1 MVMSSSL
8 ILRAGM
14 LGLVVIAVLA
24 GWNEVK
30 DANDG
35 LKLIFFITIGVGL
48 GLWAVKVLL
57 PRLGDALGT
66 MVYSSGEEIEP
77 DDRQRAAAKVAQ
89 GNFKGAIRDYE
100 RLIES
105 DPEDPIPLSEIA
117 RIHNHFLHDPEA
129 AIRALECG
137 LTERSWPVD
146 AAVFFRFRIVDIL
159 SDDLHDDSRARQVLE
174 KIIHDF
180 PDTRHSV
187 KARHRINQMSQSG
200 NPGARNSTN
209 PGDVT

>member
-1 MVMSSSL
+1 MVMNSSL

-14 LGLVVIAVLA
+14 LGLAVIAVLA
-24 GWNEVK
+24 GWHAVK

-35 LKLIFFITIGVGL
+35 LKLIFFIFIGAGL

-66 MVYSSGEEIEP
+66 LVYSSGEEIES
-77 DDRQRAAAKVAQ
+77 DERQLAAAKVAQ
-89 GNFKGAIRDYE
+89 GDFKGAIREYE

-105 DPEDPIPLSEIA
+105 DPEDPLPLSEIA
-117 RIHNHFLHDPEA
+117 RIHNHFLHDPES
-129 AIRALECG
+129 AIRVLECG
-137 LTERSWPVD
+137 LKERSWPVD
-146 AAVFFRFRIVDIL
+146 AAVFLRLRMVDIL
-159 SDDLHDDSRARQVLE
+159 SDDLHDDQKACQVLE
-174 KIIHDF
+174 QIIHDF

-187 KARHRINQMSQSG
+187 KARHRIHEISPLR
-200 NPGARNSTN
+200 NPGARSSMN

>member
-1 MVMSSSL
+1 MVMNSSL

-14 LGLVVIAVLA
+14 LGLAVIAVLA
-24 GWNEVK
+24 GWNAVK

-35 LKLIFFITIGVGL
+35 LKLIFFIVIGAGL

-66 MVYSSGEEIEP
+66 LVYSSGEEIES
-77 DDRQRAAAKVAQ
+77 DERQLAAAKVAQ
-89 GNFKGAIRDYE
+89 GDFKGAIRDYE

-105 DPEDPIPLSEIA
+105 NPEDPLPLSEIS
-117 RIHNHFLHDPEA
+117 RIHNHFLHDPES
-129 AIRALECG
+129 AIRVLESG
-137 LTERSWPVD
+137 LKERSWPVD
-146 AAVFFRFRIVDIL
+146 AAVFLRLRMVDIL
-159 SDDLHDDSRARQVLE
+159 SDDLHDGPKACEVLE
-174 KIIHDF
+174 QIIHDF

-187 KARHRINQMSQSG
+187 KARHRIYEMSPSR
-200 NPGARNSTN
+200 NPGTRSSMN

>member
-1 MVMSSSL
+1 MSSSL

-14 LGLVVIAVLA
+14 LGLAVIAVLA
-24 GWNEVK
+24 GWRAVK

-35 LKLIFFITIGVGL
+35 LKLIFFIFIGTGL

-66 MVYSSGEEIEP
+66 LVYSSGEEIES

-89 GNFKGAIRDYE
+89 EDFKGAIRDYE

-105 DPEDPIPLSEIA
+105 NPEDPLPLSEIA
-117 RIHNHFLHDPEA
+117 RIHNHFLHDPES
-129 AIRALECG
+129 AIRVLECG
-137 LTERSWPVD
+137 LKERSWPVD
-146 AAVFFRFRIVDIL
+146 ATVFLRLRMVDIL
-159 SDDLHDDSRARQVLE
+159 SDELHDVPKACQVLE
-174 KIIHDF
+174 QIIHDF

-187 KARHRINQMSQSG
+187 KARHQIHQMRLLR
-200 NPGARNSTN
+200 NPGARSSTN
-209 PGDVT
+209 PGEMT

>member
-1 MVMSSSL
+1 
-8 ILRAGM
+8 M

-57 PRLGDALGT
+57 PRMGDALGT
-66 MVYSSGEEIEP
+66 LVYSSGEEIEP

-105 DPEDPIPLSEIA
+105 DPEDPVPLSEIA
-117 RIHNHFLHDPEA
+117 RIHNHFLHDPES
-129 AIRALECG
+129 AIRVLECG
-137 LTERSWPVD
+137 LTERPWPVD
-146 AAVFFRFRIVDIL
+146 AAVFLRFR
-159 SDDLHDDSRARQVLE
+159 SARRFE
-174 KIIHDF
+174 
-180 PDTRHSV
+180 S
-187 KARHRINQMSQSG
+187 MSGSG
-200 NPGARNSTN
+200 KDHP
-209 PGDVT
+209 